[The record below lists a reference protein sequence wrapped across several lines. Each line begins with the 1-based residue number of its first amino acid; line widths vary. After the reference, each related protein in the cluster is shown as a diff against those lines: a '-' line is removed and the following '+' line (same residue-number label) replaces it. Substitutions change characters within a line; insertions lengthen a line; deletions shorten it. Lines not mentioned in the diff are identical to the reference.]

1 MITRHHPWRIGV
13 VRYLYAAP
21 LGYGLDR
28 RDDVSLVR
36 DVPSRLAAM
45 LEQDQLDAA
54 LVPAISYFR
63 LTAEARERH
72 RRRPLVIVPNIAI
85 AGRREAMSVLL
96 FCRADYPLIRHVA
109 LDPASQTSN
118 CLVRLILK
126 EVYAR
131 QPHYRW
137 PTPDPMAEDRESDAF
152 LLIGDAA
159 LARPQHDFHH
169 VLDLG
174 LAWRRLTC
182 LPMVYAVWAARQ
194 CDRLDELTAI
204 LTEAKA
210 AGLAARDELACQ
222 GAARIGIREDVAGK
236 YLHEAMHYDLGD
248 DAMAGLLKFYRWAA
262 ELELAPRHIP
272 LVMAGRP
279 ADADDDE
286 ETP

>member
-1 MITRHHPWRIGV
+1 MITRHTPWRIGV
-13 VRYLYAAP
+13 VKFLNAAP

-28 RDDVSLVR
+28 RDDVRLVS
-36 DVPSRLAAM
+36 DLPSRLASM
-45 LEQDQLDAA
+45 LERDELDAA
-54 LVPAISYFR
+54 LVPVISYFR

-72 RRRPLVIVPNIAI
+72 RRRPLVIVPDIAI
-85 AGRREAMSVLL
+85 AGRGEALSVLL

-131 QPHYRW
+131 EPHYRW
-137 PTPDPMAEDRESDAF
+137 PTPDPAVEDRDSDAF

-174 LAWRRLTC
+174 LAWRRLMG
-182 LPMVYAVWAARQ
+182 LPMVYAVWAARES
-194 CDRLDELTAI
+194 DRVAELSAI
-204 LTEAKA
+204 LAEAKA
-210 AGLAARDELACQ
+210 AGLAARDELARQ
-222 GAARIGIREDVAGK
+222 GAARLGIREDLARR
-236 YLHEAMHYDLGD
+236 YLCEAMHYDLDGE
-248 DAMAGLLKFYRWAA
+248 ALAGLQKFYRWAA
-262 ELELAPRHIP
+262 EQELAPRHIP

-279 ADADDDE
+279 DAAGDSA
-286 ETP
+286 